1 MFASRSPNK
10 FEVNYIF
17 QNDPQA
23 QIVESELETLSQSDA
38 ARYLLEHHQAD
49 THEAPLTTES
59 NADAVLRQAEALGIT
74 DIRVTRLVHE
84 HEPGTTPGHYQQ
96 P

>member
-1 MFASRSPNK
+1 MFGSRSSHK
-10 FEVNYIF
+10 FEVSYIF
-17 QNDPQA
+17 QNDPHA
-23 QIVESELETLSQSDA
+23 QIVESDQDTLSRSDA
-38 ARYLLEHHQAD
+38 ARHLLAHHKAEAGDAPITSESDAD
-49 THEAPLTTES
+49 EL
-59 NADAVLRQAEALGIT
+59 LRQAEALGIT